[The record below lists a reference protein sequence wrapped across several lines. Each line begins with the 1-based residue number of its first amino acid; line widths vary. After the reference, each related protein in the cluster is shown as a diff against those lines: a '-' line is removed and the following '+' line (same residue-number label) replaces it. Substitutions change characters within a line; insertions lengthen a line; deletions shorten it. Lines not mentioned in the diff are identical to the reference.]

1 MSNFP
6 QQRNFRGKFNQIY
19 ISPLTQNRGQCKWLI
34 WKSLNKNL
42 PSFFITVIN
51 ITIFNPN
58 SASIYIK
65 SFYYVGVSNRRGI
78 CPKKFH
84 EQDSHFSKLDPREI
98 LKMQLVWQKIRMED
112 IWLTLLNELSFFLLL
127 KYKLIPVILWKANSL
142 QLLNSY

>member
-19 ISPLTQNRGQCKWLI
+19 ISPLTQNRGRCKWLI

-65 SFYYVGVSNRRGI
+65 SFYYLGVSNRRGI
-78 CPKKFH
+78 CPDFFH

-98 LKMQLVWQKIRMED
+98 LKMQLVWQKNKNGGY
-112 IWLTLLNELSFFLLL
+112 LTHIVER
-127 KYKLIPVILWKANSL
+127 IVIFSSSKIQINS
-142 QLLNSY
+142 SYFVKG

>member
-19 ISPLTQNRGQCKWLI
+19 ISPLTQNRGRCKWLI

-58 SASIYIK
+58 SASIWVK
-65 SFYYVGVSNRRGI
+65 SFYYLGVSNRRGI
-78 CPKKFH
+78 CPDFFH

-98 LKMQLVWQKIRMED
+98 LKLQHVWQKIRIED
-112 IWLTLLNELSFFLLL
+112 VLLTLSDKLSFFSS
-127 KYKLIPVILWKANSL
+127 KIQTNS
-142 QLLNSY
+142 SYFVKG

>member
-19 ISPLTQNRGQCKWLI
+19 ISPLTQNRGRCKWLI

-65 SFYYVGVSNRRGI
+65 SFYYLGVSNRRGI
-78 CPKKFH
+78 CPKNFH

-98 LKMQLVWQKIRMED
+98 LKLQHVWQKIRMED
-112 IWLTLLNELSFFLLL
+112 VLLTLLDQLSFFSSE
-127 KYKLIPVILWKANSL
+127 IQTNS
-142 QLLNSY
+142 SYFVKG